1 MQQTYSFVGG
11 QDSGALHLLSLKSR
25 ACHKVC
31 VLRMFWIVLVCTF
44 LDQLELAREL
54 EATLQQNIDLPV
66 KNFACNGVGSLLTK
80 T

>member
-11 QDSGALHLLSLKSR
+11 QDIGALHLLSLKSR
-25 ACHKVC
+25 ACYKVC

-54 EATLQQNIDLPV
+54 ALDLELEST
-66 KNFACNGVGSLLTK
+66 FAAET
-80 T
+80 